1 MTDDLAIL
9 IGAIVCLVFGI
20 VLGYGIGER
29 LAVDCITTK
38 QYWKKNIE
46 VLIVGALASAVVWA
60 TGFVLLAGITIGA
73 IGGAIA
79 GLKFGFGES
88 AGPWKAFDKTFRVNR
103 DQVATAESGKGEE
116 RRRRRKEGGPEPELM
131 STITDAPQ
139 DAASDKAKGANGSD
153 AGQASDKKAK
163 RSHRRSR
170 G

>member
-20 VLGYGIGER
+20 VLGYGMGER

-46 VLIVGALASAVVWA
+46 VLIVGSLASAVVWA

-73 IGGAIA
+73 IAGAIA

-139 DAASDKAKGANGSD
+139 DAAPDDSDGA
-153 AGQASDKKAK
+153 QASGGKPKGS
-163 RSHRRSR
+163 RRRSR

>member
-1 MTDDLAIL
+1 MTDGFAVIIL
-9 IGAIVCLVFGI
+9 AIVCLVFGI

-29 LAVDCITTK
+29 LSIDCITTK
-38 QYWKKNIE
+38 DYWKKNAE
-46 VLIVGALASAVVWA
+46 VLIVGTLASAVVWA
-60 TGFVLLAGITIGA
+60 TGLVVLAAVTIGA
-73 IGGAIA
+73 IAGAIV

-88 AGPWKAFDKTFRVNR
+88 SGPWKAFDKTFRVNR

-139 DAASDKAKGANGSD
+139 DAAPDDSDGA
-153 AGQASDKKAK
+153 QASGGKPKGS
-163 RSHRRSR
+163 RRRSR